1 MYQLIQTLP
10 AYPQPSVDYNFYLGF
25 VRYPSWSYAC
35 RTSSTYDL
43 YKTTDKILFK
53 APKEALL
60 LTLSITVA
68 CTLFLAILMRLFF
81 IIRHVVDLKS
91 RSSYN
96 ALMLT
101 DEEIAEQMPNLDI
114 LKSFKK

>member
-1 MYQLIQTLP
+1 
-10 AYPQPSVDYNFYLGF
+10 
-25 VRYPSWSYAC
+25 
-35 RTSSTYDL
+35 
-43 YKTTDKILFK
+43 
-53 APKEALL
+53 
-60 LTLSITVA
+60 
-68 CTLFLAILMRLFF
+68 MRLFF